1 MRNKLGLAVMLIL
14 LSTNFVLGQQ
24 SVSAVEKLE
33 KLRLELIDVQ
43 GKEEA
48 LRTRAM
54 QLEEESK
61 PENIARS
68 LAGVGSTKPEELR
81 EYRRRQLELE
91 KKKVL
96 QQLDAIV
103 AKRVGL
109 ESEIRATEIQAYH
122 ESAKPTP
129 SSVSQSFLAQL
140 PGTRALL
147 IGLAGGAFALMGG
160 AIFLIRR
167 LKKTKVEHE

>member
-1 MRNKLGLAVMLIL
+1 MRNKLGLVVILIL
-14 LSTNFVLGQQ
+14 LSTSFALGQL

-54 QLEEESK
+54 QLEEDIK

-81 EYRRRQLELE
+81 EHRRRQLELE
-91 KKKVL
+91 KQKVL
-96 QQLDAIV
+96 QQLEAMV
-103 AKRVGL
+103 GKRAGL
-109 ESEIRATEIQAYH
+109 EAEIRAIEIKAYH

-129 SSVSQSFLAQL
+129 SSVTQSFLAQL
-140 PGTRALL
+140 PNTRALL

-160 AIFLIRR
+160 AIFVIRR
-167 LKKTKVEHE
+167 LRKTKVEHE